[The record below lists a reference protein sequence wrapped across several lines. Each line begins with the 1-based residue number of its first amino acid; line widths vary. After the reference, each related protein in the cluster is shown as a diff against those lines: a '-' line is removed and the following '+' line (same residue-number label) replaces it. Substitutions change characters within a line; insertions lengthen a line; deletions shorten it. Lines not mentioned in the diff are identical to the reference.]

1 MLRQSKQD
9 DRVFALIQREGM
21 NSLMNNTKWMRT
33 IDALREFP
41 LYFRVKLLNSEEV
54 SSWEKSLGP
63 LYEIPYLELPGSG
76 GPVRLVEVEWLEIDP
91 IEQQYCGQLVKN
103 RLIDRT
109 VEIEQCLN
117 SLRVLWT
124 KEQAYYRIWGHFRNR
139 ACKRS

>member
-21 NSLMNNTKWMRT
+21 TSLMNNKKWMRT
-33 IDALREFP
+33 IDALREFR
-41 LYFRVKLLNSEEV
+41 LYFRVKLLTREEV
-54 SSWEKSLGP
+54 SAWENNLGP
-63 LYEIPYLELPGSG
+63 SYKIPYLELPGV

-91 IEQQYCGQLVKN
+91 IEQQYRGQLVKN
-103 RLIDRT
+103 LLIDRT